1 MKNRIESKIYEI
13 AKNLLETNNKHN
25 YGLFAGKFGIALFLL
40 EYSKHFGDNQ
50 MKVKGLSLIKD
61 VFGDI
66 ERTKLPIA
74 SFCNGISGI
83 GYGLN
88 YLNEQKIINSDI
100 NDLFDR
106 DIDNYLF
113 EVMKLNLY
121 HNDWDYLHGALGI
134 GLYFSIKSKYNNQ
147 LLKNIDHLL
156 CFFDATK
163 KHHTSNGL
171 KWLSVIDHETGE
183 IGYNISLSHGISS
196 IAAIMIKMYE
206 RKIFTDRTEE
216 LAIGA
221 INYILDQEIDVS
233 KYGSYF
239 PSQSKEGSQKLFRS
253 RLAWCYGDLGI
264 GMTLL
269 NAGNVFGRK
278 EWINKAIDVLLN
290 AAISR
295 RNLKENAINDV
306 GLCHGAVGVG
316 IIFNNLWKRTNIH
329 QFKEAT
335 NYWINKTLEMATFQD
350 GLAGYK
356 TYHVDSVTKKNI
368 FINDVDFLT
377 GIAGVGLSLL
387 YILKEEDS
395 LWDEMLLLR

>member
-1 MKNRIESKIYEI
+1 MKDRIELKIHEI

-40 EYSKHFGDNQ
+40 EYSERFGNKQ
-50 MKVKGLSLIKD
+50 MGNKGFCLIED
-61 VFGDI
+61 VFADI
-66 ERTKLPIA
+66 EKAKLPIA

-83 GYGLN
+83 GCGLN
-88 YLNEQKIINSDI
+88 YLLEQEIINTDI

-113 EVMKLNLY
+113 EVMKQNLY
-121 HNDWDYLHGALGI
+121 NNNWDYLHGALGI
-134 GLYFSIKSKYNNQ
+134 GLYFTMRTKYNNQ

-196 IAAIMIKMYE
+196 IAAIMTKMYE
-206 RKIFTDRTEE
+206 RKIFIEKSEE

-221 INYILDQEIDVS
+221 INYILDQEIDVN

-239 PSQSKEGSQKLFRS
+239 PSKSKEESQNIFRS
-253 RLAWCYGDLGI
+253 RLGWCYGDLGI

-269 NAGNVFGRK
+269 NAGNVFGKK
-278 EWINKAIDVLLN
+278 EWVNKAIDVLLN
-290 AAISR
+290 AAINR
-295 RNLKENAINDV
+295 RNLKENAINDA
-306 GLCHGAVGVG
+306 GLCHGAVGIG
-316 IIFNNLWKRTNIH
+316 IIFYNLWKRTNLP
-329 QFKEAT
+329 QFKEAA
-335 NYWINKTLEMATFQD
+335 NYWISKTLEMATFKD

-356 TYHVDSVTKKNI
+356 TYHFDIDTKKTS
-368 FINDVDFLT
+368 FINDDILLT
-377 GIAGVGLSLL
+377 GVAGVGLSLL
-387 YILKEEDS
+387 YILKDKDS
-395 LWDEMLLLR
+395 LWDELLLLR

>member
-1 MKNRIESKIYEI
+1 MKDRKELKIHEI
-13 AKNLLETNNKHN
+13 AKILSETNIRLNN
-25 YGLFAGKFGIALFLL
+25 YGLFAGNFGIALFLL
-40 EYSKHFGDNQ
+40 EYSKHFGDKQ
-50 MKVKGLSLIKD
+50 MRDKGLCLIED
-61 VFGDI
+61 VFVDI

-88 YLNEQKIINSDI
+88 YLNEQHIINTDI

-113 EVMKLNLY
+113 EIMKQNLY
-121 HNDWDYLHGALGI
+121 YNNWDYLHGALGI
-134 GLYFSIKSKYNNQ
+134 GLYFTMKTKYNNQ
-147 LLKNIDHLL
+147 LLMNIDHLL
-156 CFFDATK
+156 CFFEATK
-163 KHHTSNGL
+163 KHQTSNGL

-196 IAAIMIKMYE
+196 IAVIMTKMYE

-221 INYILDQEIDVS
+221 INYILDQEIDVN

-239 PSQSKEGSQKLFRS
+239 PSKSKEESQNIFRS
-253 RLAWCYGDLGI
+253 RLGWCYGDLGI

-278 EWINKAIDVLLN
+278 EWVNKAIDVFLN
-290 AAISR
+290 AAINR
-295 RNLKENAINDV
+295 RNLKENAINDA
-306 GLCHGAVGVG
+306 GLCHGAVGIG
-316 IIFNNLWKRTNIH
+316 IIFYNLWKRTNMP

-335 NYWINKTLEMATFQD
+335 NYWINKTLDMATFQD

-356 TYHVDSVTKKNI
+356 TYHFNPDTKKPT
-368 FINDVDFLT
+368 FIN
-377 GIAGVGLSLL
+377 
-387 YILKEEDS
+387 
-395 LWDEMLLLR
+395 